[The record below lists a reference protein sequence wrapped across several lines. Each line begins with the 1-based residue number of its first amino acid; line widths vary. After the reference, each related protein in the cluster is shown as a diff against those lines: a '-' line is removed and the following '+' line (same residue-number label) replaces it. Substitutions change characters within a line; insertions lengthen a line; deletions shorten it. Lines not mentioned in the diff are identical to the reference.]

1 MTRTAVFSIAVSV
14 WLLTGIMGHA
24 QAKTDSVERK
34 TVQKRSVV
42 RYATPYSR
50 LEHPKSKGSAKEM
63 SFEVLRMLSTGM
75 TKAEVMSRA
84 GAPQHTLQQGRSSTW
99 VYSTTDHWIVE
110 LAFGGGRVSVINWSR
125 P

>member
-1 MTRTAVFSIAVSV
+1 MTRLALFSIVVSV
-14 WLLTGIMGHA
+14 WLLPGIMGNA
-24 QAKTDSVERK
+24 EAKTDSVERK
-34 TVQKRSVV
+34 TLQKRSTV
-42 RYATPYSR
+42 RYSTSPSH
-50 LEHPKSKGSAKEM
+50 LEHPKSKGSGKEM

-84 GAPQHTLQQGRSSTW
+84 GLPQHTFRQGRSSTW
-99 VYSTTDHWIVE
+99 VYSATDHWIVE